1 MENDLA
7 VYDTIGCSTE
17 LKNPR
22 AAAIT
27 ISVYLRQEYF
37 IDFETFFFFFVREP
51 HRNILRLDFE
61 IHEVNSSILALGHS
75 GILHI
80 K

>member
-37 IDFETFFFFFVREP
+37 IDFETFFFFFCQRT
-51 HRNILRLDFE
+51 
-61 IHEVNSSILALGHS
+61 S
-75 GILHI
+75 
-80 K
+80 

>member
-37 IDFETFFFFFVREP
+37 IDFETFFFVREP

-61 IHEVNSSILALGHS
+61 IHEVNSSFLALGHS